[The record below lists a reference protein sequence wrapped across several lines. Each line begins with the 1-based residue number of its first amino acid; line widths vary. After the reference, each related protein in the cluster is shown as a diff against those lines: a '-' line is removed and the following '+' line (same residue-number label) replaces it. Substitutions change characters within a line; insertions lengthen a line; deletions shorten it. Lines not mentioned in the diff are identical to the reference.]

1 MAKGERVAEVDRPAD
16 TLVVDTT
23 AANALALVSLVTINY
38 NQAEITRQF
47 LESSRSLTYPNV
59 EIIVVDNA
67 SEPALSTCIDPDQYP
82 NLHLIRSERN
92 LGFTGGNNL
101 GIEAAKGDF
110 LFIVNN
116 DTELTPDLLD
126 KLLEPFQLDA
136 RIGVTCPKIKF
147 YDMPDVL
154 QYAGYNSMN
163 MYTGTATPVGLN
175 QPDTGQYDTP
185 GVTNFAHGCAM
196 MVRREVIEKVGRF
209 AERFFLY
216 YEELD
221 WSQRIKDAGY
231 LIYYQPS
238 AYILHKESV
247 SVGPQN
253 PMKTYYLTR
262 NRILYMRRHCSPAQ
276 RLIFYLFF
284 ASCVFPKHMASYL
297 LRGKL
302 KHARAF
308 AQGVFWNFTSTSV
321 STV

>member
-1 MAKGERVAEVDRPAD
+1 MAKGERVADAPVTVTP
-16 TLVVDTT
+16 
-23 AANALALVSLVTINY
+23 ALVSLVTINY

-47 LESSRSLTYPNV
+47 LESTRLLTYSNV

-67 SEPALSTCIDPDQYP
+67 SVPALSTCIDIDQYP

-101 GIEAAKGDF
+101 GIEAATGDY

-116 DTELTPDLLD
+116 DTELTPTLLD
-126 KLLEPFQLDA
+126 ELLEPFQLDT

-147 YDMPDVL
+147 YDTPDVL

-175 QPDTGQYDTP
+175 EPDAGQYNSP

-284 ASCVFPKHMASYL
+284 AGCVFPKHMASYL

-308 AQGVFWNFTSTSV
+308 AKGVFWNFTSTSV